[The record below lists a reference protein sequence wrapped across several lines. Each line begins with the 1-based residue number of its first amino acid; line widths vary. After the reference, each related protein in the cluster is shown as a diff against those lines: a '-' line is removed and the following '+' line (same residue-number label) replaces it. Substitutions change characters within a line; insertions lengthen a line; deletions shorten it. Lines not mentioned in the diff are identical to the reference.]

1 VVFGRSLLVRALVV
15 GLLALGVRLW
25 CIGLYHVTSES
36 MEPALMTGDWLVV
49 NKAGTS
55 WNRLSAWTLGRRQS
69 VMPGEI
75 VAATVADPETSAPT
89 VVVKRIVA
97 VGGDTVMMRG
107 GQLFVNGRRRDEAS
121 SVHWRHA
128 TDEASASYAWQLE
141 FGLIGAAGEVAPR
154 IPTSRVWGPI
164 LVPHSMVMLLGDNR
178 ASSVDGRVWGFT
190 PEDALVG
197 RVARVLSIRRGSHA
211 VPRISLRDPA

>member
-1 VVFGRSLLVRALVV
+1 
-15 GLLALGVRLW
+15 
-25 CIGLYHVTSES
+25 
-36 MEPALMTGDWLVV
+36 
-49 NKAGTS
+49 
-55 WNRLSAWTLGRRQS
+55 
-69 VMPGEI
+69 MPGEI

-107 GQLFVNGRRRDEAS
+107 GQLFVNGR
-121 SVHWRHA
+121 
-128 TDEASASYAWQLE
+128 ASYAWQLE